1 MSKQITHE
9 QARQHLKDKIKDGNI
24 LTVLEYIKQQE
35 KREKLGIKNMN
46 NWKKIK
52 DTNEY
57 QEYELTKVLKT
68 SFKVDKDDLEKDNTL
83 LDFLKKKQE
92 EEFKKTILDQLKEE
106 LENE

>member
-1 MSKQITHE
+1 
-9 QARQHLKDKIKDGNI
+9 
-24 LTVLEYIKQQE
+24 
-35 KREKLGIKNMN
+35 MN

>member
-1 MSKQITHE
+1 MSKKITHE
-9 QARQHLKDKIKDGNI
+9 QAR
-24 LTVLEYIKQQE
+24 E
-35 KREKLGIKNMN
+35 RLGIKNMN